1 MKFIPAN
8 PPIGSPAI
16 NRPPASGKLFILSVT
31 ALAVFF
37 MPGIAQA
44 RDKIHIVGSSTVYPF
59 TTTVAEEFGKTTD
72 FSAPI
77 VESSGTGGGLKL
89 FCGGAGDDFPD
100 IANASRAIKD
110 TERKQCEE
118 NGVKDITEIKIGY
131 DGIVLANAK
140 KSFQFDLTKEQIF
153 NALAKKVVKDGALVA
168 NPYKNWNEIDP
179 SLPAE
184 KIEVYGP
191 PTTSGTRDA
200 FVELVMEKACTGLAE
215 FKAAFPDDDARK
227 KECHLIREDGHYIE
241 AGEND
246 NLIVQKLRSN
256 EHALGIFGYSFLEQN
271 SDAVHGAKI
280 AGIAPAYA
288 AIADGTYSISRPLF
302 IYVKNAHIGSV
313 PGLLEFAEEFV
324 SDKAAGPDGYLS
336 IKGLIS
342 LPNKELIE
350 MEKRVSA
357 LTASAKS
364 N

>member
-1 MKFIPAN
+1 MKFTSITLSTYG
-8 PPIGSPAI
+8 PPT
-16 NRPPASGKLFILSVT
+16 GKPRAFNLFPILSVT

-59 TTTVAEEFGKTTD
+59 ATTVAEEFGNTTD

-89 FCGGAGDDFPD
+89 FCSGIGDDFPD

-110 TERKQCEE
+110 TEREQCEK

-153 NALAKKVVKDGALVA
+153 NALAKKVVKDGTLVA

-280 AGIAPAYA
+280 SGVAPAYA
-288 AIADGTYSISRPLF
+288 AIADGSYSISRPLF
-302 IYVKNAHIGSV
+302 IYVKNAHVDTV
-313 PGLLEFAEEFV
+313 PGLAEFAEEFV
-324 SDKAAGPDGYLS
+324 SEKAAGGDGYLAV
-336 IKGLIS
+336 KGLIS

-350 MEKRVSA
+350 MEKRVAA
-357 LTASAKS
+357 LSASAKS